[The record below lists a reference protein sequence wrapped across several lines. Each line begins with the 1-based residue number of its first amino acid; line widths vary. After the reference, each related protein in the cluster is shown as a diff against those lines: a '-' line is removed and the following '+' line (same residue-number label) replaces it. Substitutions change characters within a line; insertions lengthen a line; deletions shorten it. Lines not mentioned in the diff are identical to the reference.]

1 MATISWFNTKEVDEF
16 ARALAQDL
24 IGRLPP
30 PTAGTNKK
38 FTPERM
44 NNTSDALQARAVA
57 FARTQ
62 KLNWYK
68 KAHLANTFKWAL
80 REAGYDNKFVDSWT
94 YDLTVFVSLK
104 QKAGP

>member
-1 MATISWFNTKEVDEF
+1 MAAFSWFNTTEVDEF

-30 PTAGTNKK
+30 PTAESNKK
-38 FTPERM
+38 FTPERL
-44 NNTSDALQARAVA
+44 NNTRAALQARAVA

-68 KAHLANTFKWAL
+68 KAHLANIFKWEL
-80 REAGYDNKFVDSWT
+80 REAGYDAKFVDAWT
-94 YDLTVFVSLK
+94 YDLMIFVTSK
-104 QKAGP
+104 K

>member
-1 MATISWFNTKEVDEF
+1 MATIRWFNTKEVDEF

-30 PTAGTNKK
+30 PTAGTSKK
-38 FTPERM
+38 FTPERL
-44 NNTSDALQARAVA
+44 NNTRQALQARAMA

-68 KAHLANTFKWAL
+68 KAHLANTFKWEL
-80 REAGYDNKFVDSWT
+80 REAGYEGKFVDAWT
-94 YDLTVFVSLK
+94 YDLMVSVSLK
-104 QKAGP
+104 KKSGS

>member
-1 MATISWFNTKEVDEF
+1 MSTIHWFNTKEVDEF
-16 ARALAQDL
+16 ARALALDL

-30 PTAGTNKK
+30 PMAGTNKK
-38 FTPERM
+38 FTLERM
-44 NNTSDALQARAVA
+44 NNTRDAIQARAVA

-80 REAGYDNKFVDSWT
+80 REAGYDDKFVDAWT
-94 YDLTVFVSLK
+94 YDVMIFVSRK
-104 QKAGP
+104 K